1 MSTSSAA
8 PGAPSARR
16 PRPSL
21 LERLALA
28 GPQRRAARA
37 WVMYDWANS
46 AFITTVVAAVFP
58 PWFISLAA
66 GANAPEAVRAQ
77 ATGRLS
83 LATVLALS
91 VIAIASPLLG
101 AIGDRAPIKKRMI
114 AGFTLAGVAATA
126 GMWFV
131 GPQDA
136 TLALWLFALGNIA
149 ANGAFVFYD
158 SLLPHVAPPEELD
171 RVSTAGYALGY
182 LGGGL
187 LLAVNVAMILKPAL
201 FGLSGPGTAIRLSFL
216 MTAAWWLVFSIPL
229 LRRVPEPEIP
239 PERRAAG
246 TAAAIREGLRDLAG
260 TWRELRRFPQAGL
273 MLLAFLIYN
282 DGIGTIIRMATAYGQ
297 EIGLAQGDLILAL
310 LIVQFVGIPAS
321 FAFGQLAGPLGAR
334 KSIFLGLVAYTAIS
348 VLGFVMTTAVHFF
361 VLAGLVGLIQGGV
374 QALSRSLFASLI
386 PRHRSS
392 EFFGLFA
399 VFEKFAGIL
408 GPGLFFLANEAF
420 GSSRPAILGVIIFFV
435 GGGLILT
442 RVDIPTG
449 QRAAR
454 AAEASEASEASKA
467 GTATS
472 VS

>member
-1 MSTSSAA
+1 MTPRPEPAA
-8 PGAPSARR
+8 PSPVSPR
-16 PRPSL
+16 PRL

-28 GPQRRAARA
+28 GPERKAARA
-37 WVMYDWANS
+37 WVAYDWANS
-46 AFITTVVAAVFP
+46 AFITIVVAAVFP
-58 PWFISLAA
+58 PWFVSLAA
-66 GANAPEAVRAQ
+66 GPGATEAMRAQ

-83 LATVLALS
+83 LTTVIALS
-91 VIAIASPLLG
+91 IIALASPLLG

-114 AGFTLAGVAATA
+114 AGFTLIGAGATA
-126 GMWFV
+126 AMWFV
-131 GPQDA
+131 GPGDA
-136 TLALWLFALGNIA
+136 TLALILFAIGNIA

-158 SLLPHVAPPEELD
+158 SLLPHVAPPDELD

-187 LLAVNVAMILKPAL
+187 LLAFNLAMILKPAL
-201 FGLSGPGTAIRLSFL
+201 FGLTDAGAAIRISFL
-216 MTAAWWLVFSIPL
+216 LTAAWWLLFAIPL
-229 LRRVPEPEIP
+229 LRHVREPIIVA
-239 PERRAAG
+239 ERR
-246 TAAAIREGLRDLAG
+246 TASTATAVREGLRDLAG

-310 LIVQFVGIPAS
+310 VIVQLVGIPAS
-321 FAFGQLAGPLGAR
+321 FAFGQLAGRVGAR
-334 KSIFLGLVAYTAIS
+334 RSIFLGLVAYTAIS
-348 VLGFVMTTAVHFF
+348 VLGYLMTTAVHFF
-361 VLAGLVGLIQGGV
+361 VLAGLVGLVQGGV

-408 GPGLFFLANEAF
+408 GPGLFYLANEAF

-435 GGGLILT
+435 GGGLILS
-442 RVDIPTG
+442 RVDIAAG
-449 QRAAR
+449 QRTAR
-454 AAEASEASEASKA
+454 AAEA
-467 GTATS
+467 T

>member
-1 MSTSSAA
+1 MPQPSAE
-8 PGAPSARR
+8 PGAPPPPARTG
-16 PRPSL
+16 L

-28 GPQRRAARA
+28 GPHRKAARA

-58 PWFISLAA
+58 PWFVSLAA
-66 GANAPEAVRAQ
+66 GAGATEAQRAQ

-91 VIAIASPLLG
+91 VIAVASPVFG
-101 AIGDRAPIKKRMI
+101 AIGDRAPIKKMMI
-114 AGFTLAGVAATA
+114 GGFTLAGVAVTA
-126 GMWFV
+126 ALWWV
-131 GPQDA
+131 GPNDA
-136 TLALWLFALGNIA
+136 SLALWLFALGNIA
-149 ANGAFVFYD
+149 ANGSFVFYD
-158 SLLPHVAPPEELD
+158 SLLPHVAPPDELD

-201 FGLSGPGTAIRLSFL
+201 FGLADAGVAVRLSFL
-216 MTAAWWLVFSIPL
+216 MTAAWWLVFTVPL
-229 LRRVPEPEIP
+229 LRHVPEPAIP
-239 PERRAAG
+239 KERRTTGAG
-246 TAAAIREGLRDLAG
+246 QAIREGLRDLAG

-297 EIGLAQGDLILAL
+297 EIGLQQGDLILAL
-310 LIVQFVGIPAS
+310 LIVQLVGIPAS
-321 FAFGQLAGPLGAR
+321 FGFGQLAGRMGSR
-334 KSIFLGLVAYTAIS
+334 KAIFLGLVAYTAVS
-348 VLGFVMTTAVHFF
+348 VLGFVMTTALHFF
-361 VLAGLVGLIQGGV
+361 ALAGLVGLVQGGV
-374 QALSRSLFASLI
+374 QALSRSLFASMI

-408 GPGLFFLANEAF
+408 GPGLFYLANELF
-420 GSSRPAILGVIIFFV
+420 GSSRPAILGVILFFV
-435 GGGLILT
+435 GGGLLLA
-442 RVDIPTG
+442 RVDIAAG

-454 AAEASEASEASKA
+454 QAEADEAGELDSDGRAA
-467 GTATS
+467 RPT
-472 VS
+472 

>member
-1 MSTSSAA
+1 MSDAA
-8 PGAPSARR
+8 PGAR
-16 PRPSL
+16 PPRTPL

-28 GPQRRAARA
+28 GPQRKAARA
-37 WVMYDWANS
+37 WVTYDWANS

-58 PWFISLAA
+58 PWLVGLAA
-66 GANAPEAVRAQ
+66 GPNATEGMRAQ

-83 LATVLALS
+83 LTT
-91 VIAIASPLLG
+91 VIALTFIAVASPLLG

-114 AGFTLAGVAATA
+114 AFFTVVGALATA
-126 GMWFV
+126 GLYLV
-131 GPQDA
+131 PSGDA
-136 TLALWLFALGNIA
+136 TTALWLFAIGNIA

-158 SLLPHVAPPEELD
+158 SLLPHIAPPEELD
-171 RVSTAGYALGY
+171 RVSTAGYAIGY

-187 LLAVNVAMILKPAL
+187 LLLVNVAMILSPAT
-201 FGLSGPGTAIRLSFL
+201 FGLAGADSAVRLSFL
-216 MTAAWWLVFSIPL
+216 MTALWWIGFAIPL
-229 LRRVPEPEIP
+229 FRHVREPDIP
-239 PERRAAG
+239 AERRATSAG
-246 TAAAIREGLRDLAG
+246 HAIREGLRDLAG

-282 DGIGTIIRMATAYGQ
+282 DGVGTIIRMATAYGQ

-310 LIVQFVGIPAS
+310 VIVQLVGIPAS
-321 FAFGQLAGPLGAR
+321 FAFGQLAGSIGPR
-334 KSIFLGLVAYTAIS
+334 KAIFLGLGAYAAVSI
-348 VLGFVMTTAVHFF
+348 LGYLMTSSLHFF
-361 VLAGLVGLIQGGV
+361 VLAGLVGLVQGGV

-420 GSSRPAILGVIIFFV
+420 GSSRPAILGVIAFFLV
-435 GGGLILT
+435 GGWLLA
-442 RVDIPTG
+442 RVDIVAG

-454 AAEASEASEASKA
+454 AAEAAHS
-467 GTATS
+467 
-472 VS
+472 